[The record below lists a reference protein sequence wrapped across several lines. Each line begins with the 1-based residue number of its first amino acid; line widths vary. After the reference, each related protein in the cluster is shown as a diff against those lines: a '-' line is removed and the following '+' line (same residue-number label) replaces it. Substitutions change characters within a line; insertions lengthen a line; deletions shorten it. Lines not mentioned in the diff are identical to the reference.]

1 LKTVADDH
9 GGDMKSQEYVQQELN
24 SRACLQSMLSL
35 STDDCM
41 RRQQKFKS
49 RIQPHECL
57 RHQGWIEIL
66 AAIVAV
72 AAGPRAIA
80 NEMRILEGER
90 YAIA

>member
-1 LKTVADDH
+1 
-9 GGDMKSQEYVQQELN
+9 MKSQEYVQQELN

-57 RHQGWIEIL
+57 RHQAWLEIL
-66 AAIVAV
+66 AIGVG
-72 AAGPRAIA
+72 AGHCDWKINIKKRKVYF
-80 NEMRILEGER
+80 L
-90 YAIA
+90 